1 MSQRVQESVEV
12 QAPVADV
19 FRYWSNFE
27 NFPTFMSNVEEVRMT
42 GGDTSHWSVK
52 GPLGKSVRFDA
63 KTTQMDPER
72 GIGWNTVEGDVM
84 TSGEARFEEV
94 APGRTRIDVTMNYS
108 NPPVGKVGEAVANAL
123 SNPERNLRE
132 DLQNFAKI
140 VERGELGGPESQTP
154 SR

>member
-1 MSQRVQESVEV
+1 MAQRVHESIEV
-12 QAPVADV
+12 QAPVEDV

-27 NFPTFMSNVEEVRMT
+27 NFSRFMQNVEEVRMT
-42 GGDTSHWSVK
+42 GPDTSHWRVR
-52 GPLGKSVRFDA
+52 GPLGMSVEFDA
-63 KTTQMDPER
+63 RTTEMDPSR
-72 GIGWNTVEGDVM
+72 GIGWNTTEGEVM

-94 APGRTRIDVTMNYS
+94 VPGRTRVDVTMNYAD
-108 NPPVGKVGEAVANAL
+108 PPGGRVGEAVANVL

-140 VERGELGGPESQTP
+140 VERRDLGGPQSQTP